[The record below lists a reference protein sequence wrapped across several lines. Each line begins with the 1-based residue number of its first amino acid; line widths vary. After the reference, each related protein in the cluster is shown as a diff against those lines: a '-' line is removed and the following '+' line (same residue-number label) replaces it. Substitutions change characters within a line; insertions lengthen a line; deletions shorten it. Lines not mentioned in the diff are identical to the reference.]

1 MPQIIAQKKK
11 KLSRR
16 KLRKELNAWQVYE
29 NLRTFTEGHMHFFF
43 IGFEFPYNEKFLFV
57 ISGDKNGENHILCF
71 KGLRYLSIVEWIII
85 FFFFVLKYNDSCLK
99 LLNYIRNE
107 VD

>member
-1 MPQIIAQKKK
+1 MSRVPQIIAQKK

-16 KLRKELNAWQVYE
+16 KLRKALNAWQVYE

-43 IGFEFPYNEKFLFV
+43 SGFEFPYNEKFLFV

-71 KGLRYLSIVEWIII
+71 KGLRYLSIVE
-85 FFFFVLKYNDSCLK
+85 
-99 LLNYIRNE
+99 
-107 VD
+107 